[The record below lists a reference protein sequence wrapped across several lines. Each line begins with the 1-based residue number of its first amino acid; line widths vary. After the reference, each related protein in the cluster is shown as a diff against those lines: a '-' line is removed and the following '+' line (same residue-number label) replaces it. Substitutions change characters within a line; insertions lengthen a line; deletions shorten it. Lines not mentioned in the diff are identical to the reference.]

1 MRAQHDRS
9 HRPSDA
15 RITDSVAL
23 TARWIAAARARD
35 RTQFLWTLSPRRWR
49 DQRAS
54 TTAGGA
60 LRLQPLGRDSWVRV
74 SFRGRVAHRVVVIL
88 RCSRSIRT
96 RARLKLINRYV
107 TIPSTRSYNYG
118 ADDFM
123 VTGTMA
129 GASQVVLLAAGMDS
143 RAFRLRIPPTTKVF
157 ELDKQALFD
166 IKEPI
171 LHAMKA
177 QPACQ
182 RVVIPVDLATEDWE
196 NHLVEAGF
204 NWCGPKWKH

>member
-1 MRAQHDRS
+1 MDPFAEALAGPEGFDYRGGSAPITASRTRFMGES
-9 HRPSDA
+9 ELPRPGRPSSCCDP
-15 RITDSVAL
+15 AL
-23 TARWIAAARARD
+23 LAINTNARD
-35 RTQFLWTLSPRRWR
+35 SNLNTNFM
-49 DQRAS
+49 
-54 TTAGGA
+54 
-60 LRLQPLGRDSWVRV
+60 
-74 SFRGRVAHRVVVIL
+74 
-88 RCSRSIRT
+88 
-96 RARLKLINRYV
+96 LINRYM

-204 NWCGPKWKH
+204 DWCGPKWKH